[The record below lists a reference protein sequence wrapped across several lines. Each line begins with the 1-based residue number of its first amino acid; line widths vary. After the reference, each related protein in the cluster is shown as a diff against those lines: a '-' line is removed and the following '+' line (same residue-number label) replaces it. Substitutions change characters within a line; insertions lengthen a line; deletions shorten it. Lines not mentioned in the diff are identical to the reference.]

1 VIQSSGMGALH
12 LIRNKQWYE
21 ARFQSVVD
29 ALIGEVEFIR
39 VGSATDPVLQNAND
53 RPGTTGI
60 RETAAILHH
69 ARLYVGTVGFLMHLA
84 RAV

>member
-1 VIQSSGMGALH
+1 MIQSSGMGALH

-39 VGSATDPVLQNAND
+39 VGSATDPVMQNAND
-53 RPGTTGI
+53 RQGTTGSE
-60 RETAAILHH
+60 RRPPSCTMRGYMSE
-69 ARLYVGTVGFLMHLA
+69 RWGS
-84 RAV
+84 